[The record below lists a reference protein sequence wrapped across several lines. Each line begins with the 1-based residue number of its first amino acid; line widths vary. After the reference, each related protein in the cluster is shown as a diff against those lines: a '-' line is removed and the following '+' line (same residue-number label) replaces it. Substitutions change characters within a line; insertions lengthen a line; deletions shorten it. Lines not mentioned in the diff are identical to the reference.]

1 MKLLCSSKINL
12 LLLGFVVVVLVS
24 AGRANAEE
32 IEALPR

>member
-12 LLLGFVVVVLVS
+12 LLLGFVVVLVS